1 MTDLALVRPLP
12 DRRIAPG
19 DDRLLARIAA
29 IVEANPPAGAV
40 AELKRLLAVHASR
53 ASGQKPSTCAGH
65 DRPRCVIGR
74 HPAMLAAAET
84 VRRVA
89 PTNLPV
95 LILGESGTGKGLFA
109 EMVHRQSGRAG
120 PLVKINCATLPD
132 TLIESELFGHERG
145 AFTGAATERKGRF
158 ELADGGTLFLDEI
171 GETTPA
177 FQVKL
182 LRVLQDGEFER
193 VGGARTVRTDVRI
206 VAATNRDLI
215 ADVAAGTF
223 RADLYYRLAVVPL
236 TLPPLRQRRQDIP
249 ELAQRILDDF
259 HRANGSRQSLTA
271 DALERLTGCD
281 FPGNIRELENC
292 LNFAAAMADSPTLTA
307 ADLGCQAGRCAAKA
321 RRTAA
326 SSVAASPNAT
336 SSSGLK
342 VGRDELI
349 EALATTGWSQA
360 KAGRR
365 LGLSSRQVAYAIR
378 KYDVSLPRL

>member
-1 MTDLALVRPLP
+1 MAQLAH
-12 DRRIAPG
+12 
-19 DDRLLARIAA
+19 ARQA
-29 IVEANPPAGAV
+29 I
-40 AELKRLLAVHASR
+40 
-53 ASGQKPSTCAGH
+53 T
-65 DRPRCVIGR
+65 
-74 HPAMLAAAET
+74 
-84 VRRVA
+84 
-89 PTNLPV
+89 
-95 LILGESGTGKGLFA
+95 
-109 EMVHRQSGRAG
+109 
-120 PLVKINCATLPD
+120 
-132 TLIESELFGHERG
+132 
-145 AFTGAATERKGRF
+145 
-158 ELADGGTLFLDEI
+158 
-171 GETTPA
+171 
-177 FQVKL
+177 
-182 LRVLQDGEFER
+182 
-193 VGGARTVRTDVRI
+193 
-206 VAATNRDLI
+206 
-215 ADVAAGTF
+215 
-223 RADLYYRLAVVPL
+223 L

-321 RRTAA
+321 QRTAA

-336 SSSGLK
+336 PSSGLK